1 MCIRKSPPSRTSD
14 DALDVTDELIDRFG
28 DPPGAVQGLIDVALV
43 RGRAAAL
50 GIREIAQRD
59 QGMFLYPERVD
70 MTLASGLAST
80 LKGRVMVGAS
90 GQKPYYL
97 VRPKAGQNPIAAIE
111 EALAAMESAL
121 PAPAAGN

>member
-1 MCIRKSPPSRTSD
+1 M
-14 DALDVTDELIDRFG
+14 DELIDRFG